1 MISTISHFRIVE
13 RIGSGGMGVVYKA
26 EDLYLGRFVALKFL
40 PDELNPEPQA
50 LARFRQ
56 EARAASAIN
65 HPNIC
70 TVYEVDTYN
79 NRPFIAMEYLD
90 GATLKDRI
98 AGKPLE
104 VVTVL
109 SLTLEIADA
118 LDAAHAAGIVHRD
131 VKPANIFVTQRGN
144 AKILDF
150 GVSKTLRPLVTLDA
164 QGGPDQTISGTE
176 ESLTAPG
183 ALVGTLGYMSP
194 EQIHGQKV
202 DKRTDLFS
210 LGVVMYEMATGR
222 LPFRGENTGA
232 ILQAVLSSV
241 PDPPTRLNSSLP
253 AEFDRIVSRA
263 LEKDRNL
270 RYQFASDLRE
280 DVEIV
285 KSMIKGQ
292 QPKFSSFNADSRNRD
307 PMEDYDDDPSPNG
320 PGYFWYIS
328 RDKVDQ
334 LTIDD
339 DEIEHVKFRQG
350 FPLPLRN
357 KMMEKRQYLR
367 KLKRVLVSLA
377 PQIRPFDETSAVSGA
392 LYSFRG
398 ELVVDEWDRDGMVR
412 LKGACGPR
420 TLTLYCSTV
429 NFSEGSMT
437 FVMMHKE
444 ESRIL
449 ETVFYLVSANE
460 TEAYGSPLFIKL

>member
-13 RIGSGGMGVVYKA
+13 RIGRGGMGVVYKA

-104 VVTVL
+104 IVTVL

-210 LGVVMYEMATGR
+210 LGVVMYEMATGT
-222 LPFRGENTGA
+222 LPFRGENTAA
-232 ILQAVLSSV
+232 ILQAVLNSV
-241 PDPPTRLNSSLP
+241 PDPPTHLNSSLP
-253 AEFDRIVSRA
+253 AEFDRIISRA

-270 RYQFASDLRE
+270 RYQFASDLHS

-285 KSMIKGQ
+285 KSMIEGLA
-292 QPKFSSFNADSRNRD
+292 QPKYRLFHADTPGRY
-307 PMEDYDDDPSPNG
+307 PMLEDCADTYG

-339 DEIEHVKFRQG
+339 DEIELLR
-350 FPLPLRN
+350 FPFGS
-357 KMMEKRQYLR
+357 KGVEKRQYLR
-367 KLKRVLVSLA
+367 KLKRVLDSLA

-398 ELVVDEWDRDGMVR
+398 ELVVDKWKEDGICL

-420 TLTLYCSTV
+420 TLMLYCSFD
-429 NFSEGSMT
+429 NFTSDSMT
-437 FVMMHKE
+437 VAIRRGGHERVSM
-444 ESRIL
+444 IL

-460 TEAYGSPLFIKL
+460 TEAYGSPLFLQL